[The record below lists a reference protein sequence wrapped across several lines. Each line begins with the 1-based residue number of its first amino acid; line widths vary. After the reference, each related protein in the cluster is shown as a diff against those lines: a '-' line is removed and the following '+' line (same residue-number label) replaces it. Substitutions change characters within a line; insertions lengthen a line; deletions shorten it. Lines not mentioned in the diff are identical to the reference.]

1 MKSLNKSSNNLVFF
15 LEHLRVIVN
24 QKWLIFAIA
33 AIVSCVFGFY
43 NTPHT
48 LVNIPPQTGHVLSC
62 TTDFNT
68 NQDVFTVY
76 VTDVSIAKM
85 ALPRLC
91 DNSVIKKQYG
101 QVSVIVGQNDY
112 DTFRYINHGI
122 IDLALVKNIVV
133 EAFGAEQI
141 YGLTMIAKHPNYS
154 AYFIALREK
163 PKLTKEY
170 LLGKRI
176 GLLDYPSS
184 RSGYIVPKT
193 IIQKLGLN
201 EQNITI
207 KYYNSHNELRRG
219 LLAGEID
226 IISSYWGDKDNNTF
240 SKNYATPLID
250 SVSGMRWYIK
260 MQTQNT
266 DLMCAVQAV
275 IKEIASQHPSQY
287 YNKVILTE
295 GCAPNV

>member
-1 MKSLNKSSNNLVFF
+1 MKSSNKSSNNLFFF
-15 LEHLRVIVN
+15 LEHLRVIAN
-24 QKWLIFAIA
+24 QKWLIIAIA
-33 AIVSCVFGFY
+33 AFVSCVLGFY
-43 NTPHT
+43 SSPQI
-48 LVNIPPQTGHVLSC
+48 LSEIPPQTGHVLSC
-62 TTDFNT
+62 QTDLST
-68 NQDVFTVY
+68 NQDTFTVY
-76 VTDVSIAKM
+76 VTDISIANM

-91 DNSVIKKQYG
+91 NDSIIKKQYG

-122 IDLALVKNIVV
+122 IDLALVKNNVV

-154 AYFIALREK
+154 AYFIAMREK

-193 IIQKLGLN
+193 IIQKMGLN
-201 EQNITI
+201 EQNILI
-207 KYYNSHNELRRG
+207 KYYNSHKELRRG
-219 LLAGEID
+219 LLAGEVD
-226 IISSYWGDKDNNTF
+226 IISTYWGDQDNDTF

-260 MQTQNT
+260 MQMQNT
-266 DLMCAVQAV
+266 DLMCAVQKV
-275 IKEIASQHPSQY
+275 IKDIASQHSSQY

-295 GCAPNV
+295 GCAPNE

>member
-1 MKSLNKSSNNLVFF
+1 M
-15 LEHLRVIVN
+15 EHLRFILN
-24 QKWLIFAIA
+24 KKWLIFTLTSIVIIA
-33 AIVSCVFGFY
+33 AGFY
-43 NTPHT
+43 NKLQILPD
-48 LVNIPPQTGHVLSC
+48 IPPQTGHVLSC
-62 TTDFNT
+62 KTGFDT

-76 VTDVSIAKM
+76 VTDISIANM

-91 DNSVIKKQYG
+91 NNTVIKKQYG
-101 QVSVIVGQNDY
+101 QVSVIIGQNDY

-122 IDLALVKNIVV
+122 IDLALVKNNVV

-163 PKLTKEY
+163 PILSKEY

-193 IIQKLGLN
+193 IIQKMGLN
-201 EQNITI
+201 EQNVVI
-207 KYYNSHNELRRG
+207 KYYNSHKELRRG
-219 LLAGEID
+219 LLAGEVD
-226 IISSYWGDKDNNTF
+226 IISSYWADSDNDTF
-240 SKNYATPLID
+240 SKNYTTPLID

-260 MQTQNT
+260 MQMQNT
-266 DLMCAVQAV
+266 DLMCAVQTV
-275 IKEIASQHPSQY
+275 IKQIVNEHPRQY
-287 YNKVILTE
+287 YKNVILTE
-295 GCAPNV
+295 GCTPNV